1 MKNTILLSLGLTPG
15 ALALAPSFS
24 DVRLKAGYFSPL
36 DRRDFLLKSVVVPAS
51 LGIAGIVLEGR
62 PAFAAGLPPSPE
74 ELARI
79 KKGYDQIEY
88 LLANFEQETTV
99 CRENGGECK
108 RDAEPI
114 RKGMLS

>member
-1 MKNTILLSLGLTPG
+1 MIVIALGLAPG
-15 ALALAPSFS
+15 ALAFVPSVYEVRSLTALFS
-24 DVRLKAGYFSPL
+24 RL
-36 DRRDFLLKSVVVPAS
+36 DRRDFTKSLVPAS
-51 LGIAGIVLEGR
+51 LGIGLAIQGH
-62 PAFAAGLPPSPE
+62 PAFAAASPPTPE

-79 KKGYDQIEY
+79 RKGYQQIEY

>member
-24 DVRLKAGYFSPL
+24 DVRLKAGYFSQL
-36 DRRDFLLKSVVVPAS
+36 DRRDFLLKSAVPTS

-62 PAFAAGLPPSPE
+62 PAFATGSPPSPE

-79 KKGYDQIEY
+79 KKGYEQIEY